1 MIFIQRQE
9 LSNGSYL
16 FIQPLNTP
24 SAELLK
30 QVELEADEKN
40 KVLGFKLEIRRRQ
53 YLEARK
59 IVQTEFSSKERI
71 VYTSAGKPELRLSR
85 NAISLS
91 HSGDYLAV
99 LLDAKNEVGIDLQLA
114 TDKIQKIAKR
124 FIHPEEFEY
133 VVDKYK
139 MHYYHT
145 LWCAKEALF
154 KYVEEQGIDF
164 KENLRVDSFEWNKQG
179 VLNANV
185 ILAEQHYCI
194 ELAYQKLENYY
205 LVYTFNH

>member
-1 MIFIQRQE
+1 MNFTQRQE

-30 QVELEADEKN
+30 QVELEADEEN

-59 IVQTEFSSKERI
+59 IVQAEFGSKERI
-71 VYTSAGKPELRLSR
+71 SYTPAGKPELKVSR
-85 NAISLS
+85 SAISLS

-114 TDKIQKIAKR
+114 TEKIQKIAKR

-133 VVDKYK
+133 IHHDHQ
-139 MHYYHT
+139 MEYYHI
-145 LWCAKEALF
+145 LWSAKEALF

-164 KENLRVDSFEWNKQG
+164 KENLRVEPFVWNTEG
-179 VLNANV
+179 VLNAHIV
-185 ILAEQHYCI
+185 LQDQKYGVV
-194 ELAYQKLENYY
+194 LAYQKLDNYY
-205 LVYTFNH
+205 LVYTFNR